1 MELLKLTWWMEEP
14 IDYEYKQYILL
25 DYLQKIEKLFINREF
40 SPYLLHTEK
49 LYEEMAISL
58 EFIDN
63 FEEEMTKNTL
73 VFTQTGVEMEESKLP
88 TIKELEEMKLVLK
101 FSVPLL
107 KEKVKFGKNL
117 CKESPTILW

>member
-63 FEEEMTKNTL
+63 FEDEMTKNTL
-73 VFTQTGVEMEESKLP
+73 VFTQTGVEMEENKLP
-88 TIKELEEMKLVLK
+88 TIKELEEMKLVLR

-117 CKESPTILW
+117 WKESPTILW

>member
-25 DYLQKIEKLFINREF
+25 DYLQKIEKLFIDREF

-88 TIKELEEMKLVLK
+88 TIKELEEMKLILR

-117 CKESPTILW
+117 WKESPTILW

>member
-25 DYLQKIEKLFINREF
+25 GYLQKIEKLFIDREF

-63 FEEEMTKNTL
+63 FEDEMTKNTL
-73 VFTQTGVEMEESKLP
+73 VFTQTGIEMEESKLP
-88 TIKELEEMKLVLK
+88 TIKELEEMKLILR

-117 CKESPTILW
+117 WKESPTILW

>member
-117 CKESPTILW
+117 WKESPTILW

>member
-63 FEEEMTKNTL
+63 FEDEMTKNTL
-73 VFTQTGVEMEESKLP
+73 VFTQTGVEMEENKLP
-88 TIKELEEMKLVLK
+88 TIKDLEEMKLVLR

-117 CKESPTILW
+117 WKESPTILW

>member
-49 LYEEMAISL
+49 LYEEMTISL

-117 CKESPTILW
+117 WKESPTILW

>member
-25 DYLQKIEKLFINREF
+25 DYLQKVERHFINNDF

-63 FEEEMTKNTL
+63 FEEEMTNSTI
-73 VFTQTGVEMEESKLP
+73 VFTQTGVEMEENKLP
-88 TIKELEEMKLVLK
+88 TIKELEEMKLVLR
-101 FSVPLL
+101 FSVPLI

-117 CKESPTILW
+117 WKENPTILW

>member
-1 MELLKLTWWMEEP
+1 MELLKLIWWMEEP

-117 CKESPTILW
+117 WKESPTILW

>member
-25 DYLQKIEKLFINREF
+25 DYLQKVERHFINKDF

-49 LYEEMAISL
+49 LYEEMALSL
-58 EFIDN
+58 ELIDN
-63 FEEEMTKNTL
+63 FEELITDDVI
-73 VFTQTGVEMEESKLP
+73 VFTQNGVKIEKSEIP
-88 TIKELEEMKLVLK
+88 TIKELDEMKNILK

-107 KEKVKFGKNL
+107 KQKVEIGKEL
-117 CKESPTILW
+117 WKQTPSILW

>member
-1 MELLKLTWWMEEP
+1 MEEP

-63 FEEEMTKNTL
+63 FEDEMTKNTL
-73 VFTQTGVEMEESKLP
+73 VFTQTGVEMEENKLP
-88 TIKELEEMKLVLK
+88 TIKELEEMKLVLR

-117 CKESPTILW
+117 WKENPTILW

>member
-117 CKESPTILW
+117 WKENPTILW